1 MMQSPNVGVG
11 GKDFGGK
18 DTAINHEANNKE
30 LFLHCVSKIKRWP
43 RLSSTRFPIFPKG
56 CGFVITGN
64 SGGKYKLDVEG
75 VVYTHSDYTKAKKG
89 NF

>member
-30 LFLHCVSKIKRWP
+30 YLID
-43 RLSSTRFPIFPKG
+43 
-56 CGFVITGN
+56 N
-64 SGGKYKLDVEG
+64 
-75 VVYTHSDYTKAKKG
+75 
-89 NF
+89 

>member
-18 DTAINHEANNKE
+18 DANKDHENDNKE
-30 LFLHCVSKIKRWP
+30 LFLFCVSKIKRWP
-43 RLSSTRFPIFPKG
+43 RLRSTKFPIFPKG

-64 SGGKYKLDVEG
+64 SDGKYKLGIEG
-75 VVYTHSDYTKAKKG
+75 VVYSHADYIKAKKG
-89 NF
+89 TF